1 VNSSKGDISQINIRP
16 GVSILS
22 VLRHLNYRPWYA
34 MAEFVD
40 NSLQSYLDYRAD
52 LHAIERAGYRLN
64 VEIELD
70 DRDGGR
76 IIVRDNAA
84 GIHERD
90 YSRAFRPAEIPPD
103 RSGLSEFGMGMKSAA
118 CWLGRSWSVR
128 TSALGEAV
136 ERTVLFDIDTI
147 VHDRQEELAVRAEES
162 KPETHF
168 TEITISNLYRI
179 PQGRT
184 VGKIKDHLASI
195 YRVFLRKELLELRF
209 DGDVLTFPE
218 VRVLQ
223 APYYRDH
230 GGETFTWKKDIL
242 LDFGLGWRA
251 TGFAAIR
258 ETASTSGAGFSLFR
272 RDRLIQGSG
281 DEGYRP
287 EVIFGKS
294 NSFTYQRLFGELYL
308 EGFDVTHTKDG
319 FRWNEAEDIFV
330 DYLKAELDKPP
341 LRLLDQSEGHRVR
354 RKPDEAAQGAESA
367 ARRTAEAIQRDVPP
381 ILERQLNA
389 SPDSAAPPV
398 VLPVAQPMASRRE
411 IDVELH
417 GQPWKILLELAADPA
432 IGDWLTVSDR
442 PALPA
447 GRGREVRQL
456 AVRISLAHPF
466 MDRFAASDPDR
477 IEGIIRVAAALG
489 LAETAA
495 REAGVQMAGTIRRNV
510 NELLRNGLSGP

>member
-1 VNSSKGDISQINIRP
+1 
-16 GVSILS
+16 

-40 NSLQSYLDYRAD
+40 NSLQSYLDYRAQLQSVEGPD
-52 LHAIERAGYRLN
+52 FRLR
-64 VEIELD
+64 VSIELD
-70 DRDGGR
+70 VREGGR
-76 IIVRDNAA
+76 ITVRDNAA
-84 GIHERD
+84 GIHEAD
-90 YSRAFRPAEIPPD
+90 YPRAFRPAEIPPD

-118 CWLGRSWSVR
+118 CWLGRTWSVR
-128 TSALGEAV
+128 TSALGETV
-136 ERTVLFDIDTI
+136 ERTVSFDIDAI
-147 VHDRQEELAVRAEES
+147 VQDRVEDLAVSLEAS
-162 KPETHF
+162 KPEAHL
-168 TEITISNLYRI
+168 TEISIFNLYRI

-184 VGKIKDHLASI
+184 VGKIKEHLASI
-195 YRVFLRKELLELRF
+195 YRVFLRKDLLELRF
-209 DGDVLTFPE
+209 DDEVLSFPE
-218 VRVLQ
+218 VRVLS
-223 APYYRDH
+223 APYFRDQA
-230 GGETFTWKKDIL
+230 GEPISWKKEID
-242 LDFGLGWRA
+242 LDFGLGWRV
-251 TGFAAIR
+251 TGFAALR
-258 ETASTSGAGFSLFR
+258 ETASTSGAGFALFR

-287 EVIFGKS
+287 EYIFGKS

-319 FRWNEAEDIFV
+319 FRWNEAEDVFV
-330 DYLKAELDKPP
+330 AYLKDELNKPP
-341 LRLLDQSEGHRVR
+341 LRLLDQAEGHRVR
-354 RKPDEAAQGAESA
+354 RRPEEAAEGADAA

-381 ILERQLNA
+381 VLERQLHA
-389 SPDSAAPPV
+389 PPDSAGPPAA
-398 VLPVAQPMASRRE
+398 LPAAQPMASRRE

-417 GQPWKILLELAADPA
+417 GHPWKILLELAADPA

-447 GRGREVRQL
+447 VRGGREVRQI

-495 REAGVQMAGTIRRNV
+495 REAGVPMAGTIRRNV